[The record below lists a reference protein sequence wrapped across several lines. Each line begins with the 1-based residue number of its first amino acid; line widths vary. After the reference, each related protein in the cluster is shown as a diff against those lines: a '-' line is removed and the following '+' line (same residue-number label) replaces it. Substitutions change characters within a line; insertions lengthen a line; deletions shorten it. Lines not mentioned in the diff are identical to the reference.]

1 VKTTIVASLIDSCP
15 GCRRPHAVHP
25 VAKISKVK
33 DLALIFIDKCILYFI
48 SCQKTPLTIV
58 LLHLFTLSQPF
69 NLSSVVN
76 PVAVL

>member
-48 SCQKTPLTIV
+48 SCQKNTFNNRFATLVYSLTTI
-58 LLHLFTLSQPF
+58 
-69 NLSSVVN
+69 
-76 PVAVL
+76 